1 MFFIE
6 LLPQVRDAFLEC
18 RGLYPKGDYHPL
30 PSAAPALVWSPGPPS
45 LDMLDEEVDSGLGLS
60 LLKGRPTSSPARFG
74 VRSTMFENAE
84 LDHRVDK
91 PTYAREAPRLRA
103 ALLEAQRELA
113 EANLSVIVIVAGV
126 GGAGKAET
134 VDLLLEWLDARG
146 IETHAMRE
154 PTDEERQRP
163 AMWRFWRALPPRGRI
178 GIFFGAWHAGP
189 ILDRTFGRITLPQLD
204 QAIDRIVEFERM
216 LHREGVLLVKF
227 WLHLSRNA
235 QKARLKALEADPRQR
250 WRVMKRDWGLFK
262 RYDAHRSVS
271 EHVLRRTG
279 TAEAPWTIVEGTDR
293 RYRHLTVAQVLL
305 EALRGRLEQV
315 RSVSPASEPALVPL
329 PPDSVNVI
337 SRLDMGLALD
347 PGTYKKELLRAQ
359 GELGLLSRRLRKR
372 ERSLILVFEGPDA
385 AGKGGAIRRLTAAM
399 DARDYQVL
407 SVAAPT
413 DEERAHP
420 YLWRFWRH
428 LPPSG
433 RVMIYDRSWYGR
445 VLVER
450 VEGFARPEQW
460 RRAYEEI
467 NAFEEQLTEFG
478 LIVAKFWLA
487 ITPEEQLRRFEARQ
501 TTPYKQYKLT
511 EEDWRNRDRWSS
523 YEAAACEMIERTG
536 TESSPWML
544 VEGNNKEW
552 ARVKVLK
559 EVVRRVRSALK

>member
-1 MFFIE
+1 
-6 LLPQVRDAFLEC
+6 
-18 RGLYPKGDYHPL
+18 
-30 PSAAPALVWSPGPPS
+30 
-45 LDMLDEEVDSGLGLS
+45 
-60 LLKGRPTSSPARFG
+60 
-74 VRSTMFENAE
+74 
-84 LDHRVDK
+84 
-91 PTYAREAPRLRA
+91 
-103 ALLEAQRELA
+103 
-113 EANLSVIVIVAGV
+113 
-126 GGAGKAET
+126 
-134 VDLLLEWLDARG
+134 
-146 IETHAMRE
+146 
-154 PTDEERQRP
+154 
-163 AMWRFWRALPPRGRI
+163 
-178 GIFFGAWHAGP
+178 
-189 ILDRTFGRITLPQLD
+189 
-204 QAIDRIVEFERM
+204 M

-235 QKARLKALEADPRQR
+235 QKGRLKALEADPRQR

-305 EALRGRLEQV
+305 DALRGRLEQV
-315 RSVSPASEPALVPL
+315 RSVSPASEPRLVPL

-428 LPPSG
+428 LPPSR

-450 VEGFARPEQW
+450 VEGFAQSRAVAAGLRGDQRIRGAVDRIRADRGEVLAGDHAGGATAPLRGPADDAVQAVQADGGGLAEPGPLVVLRGGGVRDDRADGDGVVAVDVGGGEQQGVG
-460 RRAYEEI
+460 AGQGIEGGD
-467 NAFEEQLTEFG
+467 A
-478 LIVAKFWLA
+478 
-487 ITPEEQLRRFEARQ
+487 ARGIGPQ
-501 TTPYKQYKLT
+501 
-511 EEDWRNRDRWSS
+511 
-523 YEAAACEMIERTG
+523 
-536 TESSPWML
+536 
-544 VEGNNKEW
+544 
-552 ARVKVLK
+552 
-559 EVVRRVRSALK
+559 VV

>member
-1 MFFIE
+1 
-6 LLPQVRDAFLEC
+6 
-18 RGLYPKGDYHPL
+18 
-30 PSAAPALVWSPGPPS
+30 
-45 LDMLDEEVDSGLGLS
+45 
-60 LLKGRPTSSPARFG
+60 
-74 VRSTMFENAE
+74 MFENAE

-91 PTYAREAPRLRA
+91 PTYEQEAPRLRA

-113 EANLSVIVIVAGV
+113 DANFSVIVIVAGV
-126 GGAGKAET
+126 SGAGKAET
-134 VDLLLEWLDARG
+134 VDLLLKWLDARG
-146 IETHAMRE
+146 IATHAMRE

-163 AMWRFWRALPPRGRI
+163 PMWRFWRALPPRGQM

-216 LHREGVLLVKF
+216 LHREGVLVVKF
-227 WLHLSRNA
+227 WLHLSRAA
-235 QKARLKALEADPRQR
+235 QKKRLKALEADPGQR
-250 WRVMKRDWGLFK
+250 WRVMKRDWKLFK
-262 RYDAHRSVS
+262 YYDTQCSVS

-293 RYRHLTVAQVLL
+293 RYRHLTVARVLL
-305 EALRGRLEQV
+305 EALRGRLDQA
-315 RSVSPASEPALVPL
+315 RSGPPASELRPVPL
-329 PPDSVNVI
+329 PPEAVNVI
-337 SRLDMGLALD
+337 TRLDMSLALD
-347 PGTYKKELLRAQ
+347 PGTYKKELLEAQ

-433 RVMIYDRSWYGR
+433 RVTIYDRSWYGR

-450 VEGFARPEQW
+450 VEGFARPDQW
-460 RRAYEEI
+460 QRAYEEI
-467 NAFEEQLTEFG
+467 NAFEEQLTESG
-478 LIVAKFWLA
+478 MIVVKFWLA
-487 ITPEEQLRRFEARQ
+487 ITPEEQLRRFQARQ
-501 TTPYKQYKLT
+501 TTEYKQYKLT
-511 EEDWRNRDRWSS
+511 AEDWRNRDRWSA
-523 YEAAACEMIERTG
+523 YEGAACEMIERTG
-536 TESSPWML
+536 TESAPWVL

-559 EVVRRVRSALK
+559 AVVRRVRSALG